1 MSVYQALVTDLDG
14 TAVKISSDGSDV
26 SEAAEVAVQAAQ
38 EKGFKITCAT
48 GRRWDSTKPIVK
60 KLGIV
65 SPCIVQGGSRIVDPV
80 TEKTLWEKH
89 LDVSAADA
97 TLDIFKRESAESDAG
112 VLATFSVRRVPL
124 NTVDRAPHNAQFM
137 YLLNV
142 TPEVAERIANAIN
155 AQAFA
160 VAHLTPSW
168 DGEGKIDVHVT
179 HPEATKE
186 HAIAIWQTIVGV
198 NKEATIG
205 MGDSGNDI
213 PLFLSAGLRV
223 AVGNA
228 TDELKQLAD
237 YIAPAQSDE
246 ALAHVI
252 NHFMLADHLQ

>member
-1 MSVYQALVTDLDG
+1 MSFYKALVTDLDG

-26 SEAAEVAVQAAQ
+26 TEAAKQAVQLAQ
-38 EKGFKITCAT
+38 KKGFTITCAT
-48 GRRWDSTKPIVK
+48 GRRWESAKPIVEQ
-60 KLGIV
+60 LGIV
-65 SPCIVQGGSRIVDPV
+65 SPCIVQGGSRIIDPI

-89 LDVSAADA
+89 LDISATEA
-97 TLDIFKRESAESDAG
+97 TLDIFKRESDG
-112 VLATFSVRRVPL
+112 GDLATFSVRRAPL
-124 NTVDRAPHNAQFM
+124 NTVDGAPHNAQFM
-137 YLLNV
+137 YLLNI
-142 TPEVAERIANAIN
+142 PIEDGERIANAIN

-168 DGEGKIDVHVT
+168 DGADKIDVHVT

-186 HAIAIWQTIVGV
+186 HAIGIWQTMVGAS
-198 NKEATIG
+198 KETTIG

-228 TDELKQLAD
+228 TEALKQLAD
-237 YIAPAQSDE
+237 YIAPTQSDD

-252 NHFMLADHLQ
+252 NHFLL

>member
-1 MSVYQALVTDLDG
+1 MSFYEALVTDLDG

-26 SEAAEVAVQAAQ
+26 SEAAKRAVQAAQ

-48 GRRWDSTKPIVK
+48 GRRWTSTKPIIEQ
-60 KLGIV
+60 LGIV
-65 SPCIVQGGSRIVDPV
+65 SPCIVQGGSRILDPV

-89 LDVSAADA
+89 LDEPAAEA
-97 TLDIFKRESAESDAG
+97 TLDIFKRESDGGLLS
-112 VLATFSVRRVPL
+112 TFTVMHEPL
-124 NTVDRAPHNAQFM
+124 NTIDRAPHNAQFM
-137 YLLNV
+137 YLLNIPV
-142 TPEVAERIANAIN
+142 ETGERIANVIN

-186 HAIAIWQTIVGV
+186 HAIAIWQTMVGV
-198 NKEATIG
+198 SKESTIG
-205 MGDSGNDI
+205 MGDSGNDL
-213 PLFLSAGLRV
+213 PLFLAAGLRV

-228 TDELKQLAD
+228 TQDLKQLAD
-237 YIAPAQSDE
+237 YIAPAQTDE

-252 NHFMLADHLQ
+252 NHFMLADQLQ

>member
-1 MSVYQALVTDLDG
+1 MPFYKALVTDLDG

-26 SEAAEVAVQAAQ
+26 TEAARLAVQAAQ

-48 GRRWDSTKPIVK
+48 GRRWTSTKPIVER
-60 KLGIV
+60 LGIV
-65 SPCIVQGGSRIVDPV
+65 SPCIVQGGSRIIDPV

-89 LDVSAADA
+89 LDVSAVEA
-97 TLDIFKRESAESDAG
+97 TLDIFKRESDSGD
-112 VLATFSVRRVPL
+112 LATFSIKRQPL
-124 NTVDRAPHNAQFM
+124 NTVDQAPQNAQFM
-137 YLLNV
+137 YLLNI
-142 TPEVAERIANAIN
+142 PAETGQQIANVIN

-160 VAHLTPSW
+160 VAHMTPSW
-168 DGEGKIDVHVT
+168 EGEGKIDIHVT

-198 NKEATIG
+198 SKEATIG

-213 PLFLSAGLRV
+213 PLFVSAGLRV

-228 TDELKQLAD
+228 TDELKQFAD
-237 YIAPAQSDE
+237 YIAPDHNNE

-252 NHFMLADHLQ
+252 NHFMLSNQLH